1 MNRRWLQLL
10 LVTLCVQVRAEIPR
24 ASDSL
29 PDAQQ
34 LKERV
39 IATER
44 ASAAE
49 RERYSCYVQEQ
60 FDKLNDHGGLE
71 HRQSKT
77 SQSFYVNGQQIDH
90 LLKKDEKP
98 LSASAEKKEQ
108 ERVAK
113 EIKKYSDPKQVRKAE
128 DESEKQFE
136 MVLRALR
143 YTNGHRD
150 SRNGRSTVVYELS
163 GDPNFHPHSLQERFV
178 KALVGRIWIDERSG
192 EVVEIRVRTD
202 HDVKIAGGL
211 FANVHK
217 GFEFHLLQERQ
228 PDGVW
233 ITNLA
238 EGTGDARAALFF
250 HPRFR
255 FKQTMTNCRLYSVD
269 ATTGSMK
276 LKDAQ

>member
-1 MNRRWLQLL
+1 MNRGLL
-10 LVTLCVQVRAEIPR
+10 CLLAILVGIPIRAEAPN
-24 ASDSL
+24 SSNPL
-29 PDAQQ
+29 PEPEQ
-34 LKERV
+34 LKQRV
-39 IATER
+39 IATEK

-49 RERYSCYVQEQ
+49 RERYSCYVQDQ
-60 FDKLNDHGGLE
+60 LDKLNSHGGIAY
-71 HRQSKT
+71 RQSKT
-77 SQSFYVNGQQIDH
+77 SESFYVNGQQIDH
-90 LLKKDEKP
+90 LLKKDGKP

-113 EIKKYSDPKQVRKAE
+113 EIKKYSDPKQVQKAE

-143 YTNGHRD
+143 YTNGSRE

-163 GDPNFHPHSLQERFV
+163 GDPDFHPHNIQERFV
-178 KALVGRIWIDERSG
+178 KALVGTIWIDEKSG

-255 FKQTMTNCRLYSVD
+255 FKETTTNCRLYSVD
-269 ATTGSMK
+269 ATSGSIQ
-276 LKDAQ
+276 LKDPP

>member
-1 MNRRWLQLL
+1 MNRGLLPLL
-10 LVTLCVQVRAEIPR
+10 LVMLCVQVHAEVPKE
-24 ASDSL
+24 SDPL
-29 PDAQQ
+29 PQPKE
-34 LKERV
+34 LKQRV
-39 IATER
+39 IATEK
-44 ASAAE
+44 ASAKE
-49 RERYSCYVQEQ
+49 RERYSCYVQDQLE
-60 FDKLNDHGGLE
+60 KLNAHGE
-71 HRQSKT
+71 VKDRESKT
-77 SQSFYVNGQQIDH
+77 SQSFYVNGQEIDH
-90 LLKKDEKP
+90 LLKNDGKP

-108 ERVAK
+108 QRVAK

-143 YTNGHRD
+143 YSNGHREF
-150 SRNGRSTVVYELS
+150 RNGRSTIIYELS
-163 GDPNFHPHSLQERFV
+163 GDPDFHPNNLQERFV

-192 EVVEIRVRTD
+192 EVVEMRVRTD
-202 HDVKIAGGL
+202 HDVKIGGGL
-211 FANVHK
+211 LANVHK
-217 GFEFHLLQERQ
+217 GFEFHLVQERQ

-233 ITNLA
+233 IANLV

-255 FKQTMTNCRLYSVD
+255 FKELTTDYRLYSVD

>member
-1 MNRRWLQLL
+1 MLAV
-10 LVTLCVQVRAEIPR
+10 LVSVPIRAEAP
-24 ASDSL
+24 DSSNPL

-178 KALVGRIWIDERSG
+178 KALVGRIWIDEKSG

>member
-1 MNRRWLQLL
+1 MNRGLFYLA
-10 LVTLCVQVRAEIPR
+10 LVAFCVHIHAEVPN
-24 ASDSL
+24 ASDPL
-29 PDAQQ
+29 PQPEQ
-34 LKERV
+34 LKQRV
-39 IATER
+39 IATEK

-60 FDKLNDHGGLE
+60 LDRLNGDGGLE
-71 HRQSKT
+71 HRQSKA
-77 SQSFYVNGQQIDH
+77 SESFYVNGQQIDH
-90 LLKKDEKP
+90 LLKKDGKP
-98 LSASAEKKEQ
+98 LGGSAEKKEQ

-113 EIKKYSDPKQVRKAE
+113 EIKKYSDPKQVRKAV

-143 YTNGHRD
+143 YTNGRRE
-150 SRNGRSTVVYELS
+150 SRYGRSTVTYELS
-163 GDPNFHPHSLQERFV
+163 GDPSFHPHSLQERFV
-178 KALVGRIWIDERSG
+178 KALAGRIWIDEKSG
-192 EVVEIRVRTD
+192 EVVELHVKTD
-202 HDVKIAGGL
+202 RDVKIAGGV

-233 ITNLA
+233 ITNLV

-255 FKQTMTNCRLYSVD
+255 FKETTANCRLYSVD

-276 LKDAQ
+276 VKDAQ